1 MSSFLTKKLD
11 TSLFLHYNQNMKTA
25 QVIASFVKGLPK
37 GKVFTYATFVSD
49 PKQKEAI
56 IKALN
61 RMVAAGKITKL
72 AKGRFYKSEDSSFG
86 KLQPNQNEIVKDL
99 LEKDGK
105 LIGYLTGYSIYN
117 QLGLTTQVSNMI
129 QIGRNEVRPLF
140 KRERYTISFV
150 KQKNAITK
158 ENIPLLQ
165 ILDAVRYL
173 KKIPDASPT
182 AVCNRL
188 LVIIKDLTQKE
199 KKSLVELAL
208 KYPPSTRAFL
218 GAVFE
223 ETGNAPLTEPLRK
236 SLNPI
241 SVYKL
246 PAAKMLKSTEAWNI
260 R

>member
-1 MSSFLTKKLD
+1 
-11 TSLFLHYNQNMKTA
+11 MKTA
-25 QVIASFVKGLPK
+25 QLIASSVESLPK
-37 GKVFTYATFVSD
+37 GKVFTYANFVRD
-49 PKQKEAI
+49 PKQKESI
-56 IKALN
+56 IKTLN
-61 RMVAAGKITKL
+61 RMAAAGKITKL
-72 AKGRFYKSEDSSFG
+72 AKGRYYKPEDSAFG
-86 KLQPNQNEIVKDL
+86 RLQPSQKEIVKDL
-99 LEKDGK
+99 LEKDGR
-105 LIGYLTGYSIYN
+105 LIGYLTGYGIYN
-117 QLGLTTQVSNMI
+117 QLGLTTQVSNTI

-150 KQKNAITK
+150 RQKNAITK

-182 AVCNRL
+182 AVCKRL
-188 LVIIKDLTQKE
+188 LAIINDLTQKQ
-199 KKSLVELAL
+199 KKSMVDLAL

-218 GAVFE
+218 GAVLE
-223 ETGNAPLTEPLRK
+223 ETGNASLTESLRK